1 MIERYTLKE
10 MGSLWSDENKF
21 RTWLIVE
28 IAVCE
33 AQAELGYIPAEAVET
48 IKNKAN
54 FDIHRIL
61 EIEEEVKHDVIAFL
75 TSVAEYVGEESR
87 YIHLGMTSSDL
98 LDTSTALLLKE
109 AGEKL
114 LKRVAKLIEALKE
127 KAIKYKN
134 TPMIGR
140 THGVH
145 SEPVTF
151 GMKMALWYEEM
162 QRNKDR
168 LLKAVESISVG
179 KISGAVGTYAHI
191 DPKIEKITCKKLGI
205 KAANVSTQVI
215 QRDRHA
221 EFLNAIAVCGAS
233 LEKFASEIRHLQ
245 KTEVREV
252 EEYFSK
258 GQKGS
263 SAMPHK
269 RNPITCE
276 RVSGL
281 ARILRTNALAG
292 IENIALWHERDI
304 SHSSVERIIFPDST
318 IILDYILYKFT
329 DIVENLLVYPDIMLE
344 NINKTKGLIASQPI
358 MLELT
363 KNGMLREDAYALVQG
378 LAMESLKQKSDFKS
392 FIKKDKT
399 INQYLSEETIEE
411 CFKPDIFLKNIDFI
425 FKEIGLI
432 NS

>member
-10 MGSLWSDENKF
+10 MGDLWSEENKF
-21 RTWLIVE
+21 RTWLKVE

-33 AQAELGYIPAEAVET
+33 AQAELGYIPVESVQT
-48 IKNKAN
+48 IKKKAN
-54 FDIHRIL
+54 FDIKRIL
-61 EIEEEVKHDVIAFL
+61 EIEDEVKHDVIAFL
-75 TSVAEYVGEESR
+75 TNVAEYVGEESR

-109 AGEKL
+109 AGKKL
-114 LKRVAKLIEALKE
+114 VERIDKLIAALKE
-127 KAIKYKN
+127 KAVKYKN
-134 TPMIGR
+134 VPMIGR

-145 SEPVTF
+145 SEPITF

-162 QRNKDR
+162 LRNKGR
-168 LLKAVESISVG
+168 LSRAIESVSVG

-191 DPKIEKITCKKLGI
+191 DPRIEKITCKKLGI

-221 EFLNAIAVCGAS
+221 EFLNAISICGAS
-233 LEKFASEIRHLQ
+233 LEKFATEIRHLQ

-252 EEYFSK
+252 EEFFSK

-276 RVSGL
+276 RISGL

-292 IENIALWHERDI
+292 VENITLWHERDI
-304 SHSSVERIIFPDST
+304 SHSSVERIIFPDSS
-318 IILDYILYKFT
+318 IILDYILYEFT
-329 DIVENLLVYPDIMLE
+329 SIIQNLLVYPEKMIE
-344 NINKTKGLIASQPI
+344 NINKTEGLIASQPI

-363 KNGMLREDAYALVQG
+363 KNGMLREDAYKIVQK
-378 LAMESLKQKSDFKS
+378 LAMQSLKQKSDFKLL
-392 FIKKDKT
+392 IKKDMT
-399 INQYLSEETIEE
+399 INRYLTEETIDK
-411 CFKPDIFLKNIDFI
+411 CFKPEIFLKNIDFI
-425 FKEIGLI
+425 FKEIGLDKL
-432 NS
+432 